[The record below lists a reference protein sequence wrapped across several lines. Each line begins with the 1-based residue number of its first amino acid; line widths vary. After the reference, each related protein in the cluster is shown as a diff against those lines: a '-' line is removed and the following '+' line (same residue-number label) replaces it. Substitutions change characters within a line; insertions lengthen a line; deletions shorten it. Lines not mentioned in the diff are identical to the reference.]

1 MTSKERAFLRGKAS
15 TIEAI
20 FQIGKGGLSDNML
33 ASVSDALDKR
43 ELVKLTVLRNCEDG
57 IKELMDELCVGL
69 SAQPVA
75 TIGNKIIL
83 YRYSKELKEHI
94 LD

>member
-1 MTSKERAFLRGKAS
+1 MTSKQRAFLRSKAS
-15 TIEAI
+15 RLEAI
-20 FQIGKGGLSDNML
+20 FQIGKGGLNDNML
-33 ASVSDALDKR
+33 KSLSDVLDKR
-43 ELVKLTVLRNCEDG
+43 ELVKITVLRNGEDEV
-57 IKELMDELCVGL
+57 KELMDELAQKL

-83 YRYSKELKEHI
+83 YRFSKELKEHL

>member
-1 MTSKERAFLRGKAS
+1 MTSKQRAFLRSKAS
-15 TIEAI
+15 RLEAI
-20 FQIGKGGLSDNML
+20 FQIGKGGLNDNML
-33 ASVSDALDKR
+33 KSLSDVLDKR
-43 ELVKLTVLRNCEDG
+43 ELVKITVLRNCEDEV
-57 IKELMDELCVGL
+57 KELMDELAQKL

-83 YRYSKELKEHI
+83 YRFSKELKEHL